1 MNPAIVYLISS
12 IGILI
17 TIIMYAG
24 GIAESNRRA

>member
-1 MNPAIVYLISS
+1 MNQAIVLFIASA
-12 IGILI
+12 GVLI